1 MYHKWQ
7 SYDVWFLRYGVWQT
21 EFFVILDHFLPFY
34 PPNNPKNQNFE
45 KMKKILQILLFYTS
59 VPQMTMIWYM
69 VPEIWSVMDRIF
81 LSFWTIFWPFYS
93 PNNPNNQNF
102 EKLKKIP
109 EDIIILDKCSKN
121 HDHMLYCSLDMVH
134 NRFNYFSFWA
144 IFYPFTSL
152 TVQKIKI

>member
-1 MYHKWQ
+1 MKRDGQ
-7 SYDVWFLRYGVWQT
+7 N
-21 EFFVILDHFLPFY
+21 FFVILDHFL
-34 PPNNPKNQNFE
+34 
-45 KMKKILQILLFYTS
+45 
-59 VPQMTMIWYM
+59 
-69 VPEIWSVMDRIF
+69 
-81 LSFWTIFWPFYS
+81 PFYS

-109 EDIIILDKCSKN
+109 EDIIILDKCNKN